1 MATTARGATFTLRVG
16 NVPVICTRKRV
27 RSIRLRLAADGS
39 VRMSIPWHCP
49 LAVADAF
56 LQAHEGWVRE
66 AAAHG
71 SRQAVVDAGLG
82 GTTRLWGETLPI
94 DVVPSPNARSARASL
109 VDGRVRAIVPQSM
122 TSDTAAL
129 LEGLGK
135 ALDRL
140 RKSEVERA
148 LPEVIA
154 SVEAEVGARA
164 SSWTVRKMRSRWGSC
179 TPGKRSIRLS
189 SLLAEYP
196 RECLAYVATH
206 ECCHLLEPSH
216 NARFHA
222 LMDAH
227 YPGWRKTRALL
238 NRR

>member
-1 MATTARGATFTLRVG
+1 MSPSFTLHVG
-16 NVPVICTRKRV
+16 GIAVLCERKRV
-27 RSIRLRLAADGS
+27 RNVRLRLAADGS
-39 VRMSIPWHCP
+39 VRMSIPTRCP
-49 LAVADAF
+49 RAFAEAF

-66 AAAHG
+66 AVARGA
-71 SRQAVVDAGLG
+71 RRETRDAGLG
-82 GTTRLWGETLPI
+82 GTTRLWGEDIPVDVTHSPTARSVRATLA
-94 DVVPSPNARSARASL
+94 DAGVRVVVPQAVAADPDALREGM
-109 VDGRVRAIVPQSM
+109 GR
-122 TSDTAAL
+122 
-129 LEGLGK
+129 

-140 RKSEVERA
+140 RKSEVERV
-148 LPEVIA
+148 LPPVIQA
-154 SVEAEVGARA
+154 VEAEVGAHA

-179 TPGKRSIRLS
+179 TPATRSIRLS

-227 YPGWRKTRALL
+227 YPGWRKVRALL
-238 NRR
+238 SNR

>member
-1 MATTARGATFTLRVG
+1 MRVG
-16 NVPVICTRKRV
+16 DVPVVCTRKRA
-27 RSIRLRLAADGS
+27 RGIRLRLAADGS

-49 LAVADAF
+49 LAMAEAF

-66 AAAHG
+66 AAARG

-82 GTTRLWGETLPI
+82 GTTRLWGETLPV
-94 DVVPSPNARSARASL
+94 DVVPSPSARSAHASL
-109 VDGRVRAIVPQSM
+109 VDGRVRVAVPQSM
-122 TSDTAAL
+122 ATDTAAL
-129 LEGLGK
+129 REGLGK
-135 ALDRL
+135 ALDSL
-140 RKSEVERA
+140 RKAEVERA

-154 SVEAEVGARA
+154 SVEAEVGAHA
-164 SSWTVRKMRSRWGSC
+164 SSWSVRKMRSRWGSC

-196 RECLAYVATH
+196 RECLTYVATH

-216 NARFHA
+216 NSRFHA
-222 LMDAH
+222 LMDVH
-227 YPGWRKTRALL
+227 YPGWRKTKALL